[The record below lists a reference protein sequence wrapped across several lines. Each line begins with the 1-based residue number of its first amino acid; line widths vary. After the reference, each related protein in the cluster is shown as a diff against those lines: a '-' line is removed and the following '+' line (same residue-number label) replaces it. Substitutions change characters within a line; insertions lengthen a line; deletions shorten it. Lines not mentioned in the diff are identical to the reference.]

1 MENFFNKIKKKLVW
15 FLVSFILSVWCLVVI
30 TQLILTLSEFKL
42 SVTTTILLETVKE
55 TLLHPFQNIQT
66 LIATNNPLFIMGTIG
81 LFLYCASVQI
91 KLASKEKKEG
101 WEADERNQYHGSAR
115 WAREKEIFDGKN
127 YLAQTKQEILNNFT
141 ASIDQPTEGEGNK

>member
-1 MENFFNKIKKKLVW
+1 MNNFFNKVKKKLVW
-15 FLVSFILSVWCLVVI
+15 FLVSFILSVCCLVVL

-42 SVTTTILLETVKE
+42 SLTTTILLETVKE
-55 TLLHPFQNIQT
+55 TLLHPFQTIQT
-66 LIATNNPLFIMGTIG
+66 LIETKNPLFIMGTVG
-81 LFLYCASVQI
+81 LFIYCASVQI

-127 YLAQTKQEILNNFT
+127 YLAQSKQEILKNFT
-141 ASIDQPTEGEGNK
+141 ASLDQPPEEEGNR

>member
-1 MENFFNKIKKKLVW
+1 VEKFFNKIKKKLVW
-15 FLVSFILSVWCLVVI
+15 FLVSFILSEWCLIVV
-30 TQLILTLSEFKL
+30 TQLILTFSEFKL
-42 SVTTTILLETVKE
+42 SLTTVILLETVKE
-55 TLLHPFQNIQT
+55 TLLHPFQTIQT
-66 LIATNNPLFIMGTIG
+66 LLETNNPLFLMGTIG

-127 YLAQTKQEILNNFT
+127 YLAQSKQEILKNFT
-141 ASIDQPTEGEGNK
+141 ASLDQPPEGEETR

>member
-1 MENFFNKIKKKLVW
+1 MNNFFNKVKKKLVW
-15 FLVSFILSVWCLVVI
+15 FLVSFILSVCCLVVL

-42 SVTTTILLETVKE
+42 SLTTTILLETVKE
-55 TLLHPFQNIQT
+55 TLLHPFQTIQT
-66 LIATNNPLFIMGTIG
+66 LIETNNPLFLMGTIC

-101 WEADERNQYHGSAR
+101 WEADERNQYHGSAL

-127 YLAQTKQEILNNFT
+127 YLAQSKQEILKNFT
-141 ASIDQPTEGEGNK
+141 ASLDQPTEGEETK